1 MSLAALTPCP
11 LCLCQ
16 SPVHPALALP
26 PCLSSVPCPLSPE
39 QAGPGTLGPILA
51 ASSARLLLEVSALP
65 GIAWPPSPCWT
76 LPPTAQ
82 ELQAGRGLSY
92 PRVSG
97 PCPPAA
103 EALQT
108 HNALFQEHTA
118 PSSPGA
124 ASSTRGFRRAS
135 EISIASQVSGM
146 AESYTASSIAQSEFP
161 PCTLPS
167 VLQGAVCAPGNR
179 WQCLDTAGEGVPL
192 VSRDQGC
199 CSTPCN
205 AQDAATV
212 ERSGSRCP
220 RGLWR
225 EGVVEGSAEGGQCPG
240 VELGGTDSESCES
253 MGLVLA
259 PGAGRGR
266 SAGCSLREKAEA
278 VFLGK

>member
-11 LCLCQ
+11 LCLCR
-16 SPVHPALALP
+16 SLSILP
-26 PCLSSVPCPLSPE
+26 SCLSSVPALSALSRQALAHLGPSLLPALVCRWRCQPRLAE
-39 QAGPGTLGPILA
+39 PGPPAHAGPSLP
-51 ASSARLLLEVSALP
+51 LL
-65 GIAWPPSPCWT
+65 
-76 LPPTAQ
+76 
-82 ELQAGRGLSY
+82 RGCRRGEASY

-179 WQCLDTAGEGVPL
+179 WQCVDTAGEGAP
-192 VSRDQGC
+192 
-199 CSTPCN
+199 
-205 AQDAATV
+205 
-212 ERSGSRCP
+212 
-220 RGLWR
+220 
-225 EGVVEGSAEGGQCPG
+225 
-240 VELGGTDSESCES
+240 
-253 MGLVLA
+253 LA
-259 PGAGRGR
+259 PGEQRPGM
-266 SAGCSLREKAEA
+266 L
-278 VFLGK
+278 LDTL

>member
-1 MSLAALTPCP
+1 MPGGRGGGGREPGCIDSLSTV
-11 LCLCQ
+11 
-16 SPVHPALALP
+16 SVSVPVHPPFLP
-26 PCLSSVPCPLSPE
+26 QLRACPLSPE
-39 QAGPGTLGPILA
+39 QAGPGTLGPLLA
-51 ASSARLLLEVSALP
+51 ASSGLPLAVSASP
-65 GIAWPPSPCWT
+65 GRAWPPSPCWT

-82 ELQAGRGLSY
+82 GCRRGEASY

-179 WQCLDTAGEGVPL
+179 WQCVDTAGEGAP
-192 VSRDQGC
+192 
-199 CSTPCN
+199 
-205 AQDAATV
+205 
-212 ERSGSRCP
+212 
-220 RGLWR
+220 
-225 EGVVEGSAEGGQCPG
+225 
-240 VELGGTDSESCES
+240 
-253 MGLVLA
+253 LA
-259 PGAGRGR
+259 PGEQRPGM
-266 SAGCSLREKAEA
+266 L
-278 VFLGK
+278 LDTL